1 MNGNGVQGEVRLEE
15 LTKRFGDVT
24 AVDGIDLSMP
34 PGEFFTMVGPSGC
47 GKTTTLRMIAGFE
60 RPTSGRILLDG
71 ADVAQTPP
79 HKRNVNTVFQSYAL
93 FPHLSVADNVAFGLK
108 YRRATKAEK
117 QKRVADMLELVQL
130 PGYERRKPHELSGGQ
145 QQRVALARAL
155 VLKPRML
162 LLDEPLGA
170 LDARLRK
177 DLQVELKALQ
187 EDIGVTFVFVTHD
200 QEEALT
206 MSDRIAVMN
215 AGHVEQAGPPQA
227 VYEDPETLFVADF
240 LGVSNLISA
249 TAEGQDGDCCNL
261 KVAERQL
268 RARQGAIESQG
279 DVKAMIRPERVGV
292 EPAGADGLNR
302 VPGLVEH
309 AVFLG
314 SFRELRVRI
323 LGGSLIKAIVPND
336 GTPLAY
342 EQGAAVTLHLPADAL
357 RVLRDSGAPPEPEPP
372 AAEAEP
378 ADEPEE
384 QPEEQ
389 PEEHSEEPEEE
400 NRDGN

>member
-1 MNGNGVQGEVRLEE
+1 LQLNGETGEVKLEE
-15 LTKRFGDVT
+15 LQKDYGHVT
-24 AVDGIDLSMP
+24 AVEHIDLHMP

-71 ADVAQTPP
+71 IDVAQTPP

-93 FPHLSVADNVAFGLK
+93 FPHLSVEDNVAFGLR
-108 YRRATKAEK
+108 YRDTPKEQKKRAVAE
-117 QKRVADMLELVQL
+117 MIELVQL
-130 PGYERRKPHELSGGQ
+130 TSFEKRKPHELSGGQ

-155 VLKPRML
+155 VLRPRVL

-215 AGHVEQAGPPQA
+215 VGHVEQAGPPQA
-227 VYEDPETLFVADF
+227 VYEEPETLFVADF

-249 TAEGQDGDCCNL
+249 QAEGQDGQCCVL
-261 KVAERQL
+261 RVAERTL
-268 RARQGAIESQG
+268 RAQNGAIDLRG
-279 DVKAMIRPERVGV
+279 PAKAVIRPERVGV
-292 EPAGADGLNR
+292 EPPGVEGDNR
-302 VPGLVEH
+302 LAGLVEH

-323 LGGSLIKAIVPND
+323 LGGSLIKVVFPND
-336 GTPLAY
+336 GAPLSY
-342 EQGAAVTLHLPADAL
+342 DQGAAVTLHFPPDAL
-357 RVLRDSGAPPEPEPP
+357 RVLAPSVASDETS
-372 AAEAEP
+372 
-378 ADEPEE
+378 DEPT
-384 QPEEQ
+384 
-389 PEEHSEEPEEE
+389 EEE
-400 NRDGN
+400 ESTNGN